1 MIVERDEVLNQL
13 ALLLAVCAE
22 GRGATAVISGGVGFG
37 KSTLLETLT
46 DRAAARGHTVLSA
59 VGSRDERG
67 FAYGVLGQLLQGCD
81 LAGGNASL
89 SLLLERAAGA
99 SSMRPVPSSARVMHA
114 SHRMLVDLSTRRPV
128 VISVDDVQF
137 CDPQSLQCLLY
148 LIRRSRR
155 LPVTILL
162 THRIPGITEWQE
174 ALAELTCR
182 AGILHVQ
189 LGPLSEAGVK
199 QLITHRLGA
208 PYADRHI
215 ESYQEVSG
223 GNPVLL
229 RALLNDHAAQAG
241 RTPEAVY
248 GPVTGDLFQETALA
262 CVHRSGQEALQVARG
277 LAVLDGYDSPPVLAQ
292 LIELEERTVTTSLKI
307 LNESKIVNGAC
318 FRHSAIRTAIL
329 DDTPAEE
336 RARFHRRAGWLLRQ
350 EGAPAITVAP
360 HLIATGPI
368 QEDWAVRLL
377 MEAQEQA
384 IVDDQVHLATECLKL
399 AGRCAQGRLE
409 RHQITMKHAR
419 ILWRDSPESS
429 TRLLQTLVGSART
442 GMLPPRS
449 MTQLSTALLERG
461 KVHDA
466 VSVLERLDVPTEG
479 TDRRLQFDLDVIRL
493 WLSCTFPEA
502 ADHMAPSL
510 AKPSSKGTRPMP
522 TVGAPRLS
530 AKRALWAAL
539 TRNADDTTVAEVNR
553 VLHSVSVGDE
563 QIETLVSAVM
573 TLVYMDRAKAAA
585 DWCDLLLA
593 KAAERRAS
601 TWTATLTGTRAL
613 ISLHMGELR
622 SALSRANTALDSL
635 SRQSW
640 SAGIA
645 LPLATAIEA
654 ATAMGQHDIAD
665 ELVNR
670 LLPPDTFQ
678 TRYGLHYLY
687 ARGRHH
693 LAGGQQSA
701 ALADFVACGEK
712 MQTWGL
718 DCPVLAPWRLGA
730 AEAWLRFGKRDRAIK
745 CLNEHLTLVD
755 PSQGRSFGIALRALA
770 ALQASPAQQVQ
781 LLTQSSEALQP
792 TGNRCELALTLA
804 ELGRAHQRQG
814 AIGKARVVIRQA
826 WHMAKACGAEELGSS
841 LVPEPVKIPRPESP
855 SLMRG
860 PDEVVQLLSDAEIR
874 VTSLAAQ
881 GYTNREISSKL
892 FITVSTVEQHLTRAY
907 RKLNIRHR
915 HELSARF
922 AM

>member
-37 KSTLLETLT
+37 KSTLLGTLT

-67 FAYGVLGQLLQGCD
+67 FAYGVLGQLLQDCD
-81 LAGGNASL
+81 LAGNNTSL

-99 SSMRPVPSSARVMHA
+99 TSNRPVPSSARVMHA
-114 SHRMLVDLSTRRPV
+114 SHRMLVTLSARRPV

-162 THRIPGITEWQE
+162 THRIPGITQWQE

-189 LGPLSEAGVK
+189 LGALSTDGVR
-199 QLITHRLGA
+199 QVVSHRLGSA
-208 PYADRHI
+208 YAGRHAS
-215 ESYQEVSG
+215 SYQQVSG

-229 RALLNDHAAQAG
+229 RALLNDHVAQAG
-241 RTPEAVY
+241 RTPDAVY

-262 CVHRSGQEALQVARG
+262 CVHRSGPEVLQVARG
-277 LAVLDGYDSPPVLAQ
+277 LAVLDGCDSSTVLGQ
-292 LIELEERTVTTSLKI
+292 LLEMEERTVTTSMKI
-307 LNESKIVNGAC
+307 LNESKLVDGAC
-318 FRHSAIRTAIL
+318 FRHGSIRTAVL
-329 DDTPAEE
+329 DDTPVEE
-336 RARFHRRAGWLLRQ
+336 RARLHRRAGWLLRQ
-350 EGAPAITVAP
+350 EGAPAIVVAP
-360 HLIATGPI
+360 HLIAAGPI

-384 IVDDQVHLATECLKL
+384 VADDQVRLATECLKL
-399 AGRCAQGRLE
+399 AERCAQGRLQ
-409 RHQITMKHAR
+409 RHQIKMLHAR
-419 ILWRDSPESS
+419 ILWRDCPESS
-429 TRLLQTLVGSART
+429 TRLLQTLVGPARS
-442 GMLPPRS
+442 GGLPPRT
-449 MTQLSTALLERG
+449 MAQLSTALLERG
-461 KVHDA
+461 RTHDA
-466 VSVLERLDVPTEG
+466 VSVLEKIDVPADSG
-479 TDRRLQFDLDVIRL
+479 DRRLQFDLDVIRL
-493 WLSCTFPEA
+493 WLACTFPEA
-502 ADHMAPSL
+502 ADHMAPTL
-510 AKPSSKGTRPMP
+510 AKPSPKGTGSMP

-539 TRNADDTTVAEVNR
+539 TRNADETTVAEVNR
-553 VLHSVSVGDE
+553 VLHSVPVGDE
-563 QIETLVSAVM
+563 QIETLISAVM

-593 KAAERRAS
+593 KAAERKAS
-601 TWTATLTGTRAL
+601 TWTATLTATRAL
-613 ISLHMGELR
+613 VSLHLGELR
-622 SALSRANTALDSL
+622 SALTRANTALDSL

-654 ATAMGQHDIAD
+654 STAMGQHDVAD
-665 ELVNR
+665 ELVSR
-670 LLPPDTFQ
+670 PLPAEVFQ

-693 LAGGQQSA
+693 LARGQQSA

-712 MQTWGL
+712 MQSWGL
-718 DCPVLAPWRLGA
+718 DCPVLAPWRLGT
-730 AEAWLRFGKRDRAIK
+730 AEAWLRSGKRDRAMK

-770 ALQASPAQQVQ
+770 AMQTSPAQQVQ

-804 ELGRAHQRQG
+804 ELGRAHQKQG
-814 AIGKARVVIRQA
+814 SIGKARVVIRQA

-841 LVPEPVKIPRPESP
+841 LVPEPVRIPRPESP
-855 SLMRG
+855 GIMRG